1 MQSIGEHL
9 KSEASS
15 AVELGVLSKKL
26 NQESMISLVSSI
38 LMYNMT
44 LCDVIN

>member
-26 NQESMISLVSSI
+26 NQESKISLVSSI
-38 LMYNMT
+38 LMM
-44 LCDVIN
+44 CWGGVICIV